1 MKPAIVTLRRTL
13 QALSVAALAAAAVPA
28 SAALVTYDLGP
39 VAYINQLY
47 TMTTPASYATC
58 KPATTADTIACYLI
72 ESLNR
77 DQIPYNN
84 VTVALNGA
92 GTAYTVTIDSND
104 ARAQQYQAAQTTF
117 LDQNHAGQA
126 LNGVTACQAD
136 STCWQV
142 QPQDPKGCPGPWQ
155 FWLPLGLPMVSQ
167 KAVMMLH
174 YPPYTSFQAYDY
186 LNNATLN
193 RWERMLTT
201 VGVPA
206 SQVNLYE
213 AIVDVMPIAAP
224 GSGETACLTPGM
236 SEAYFGNAGANRN
249 YIAPMLTMLA
259 NPPVSAA
266 KKGTAPILVFGS
278 EPRQVWADM
287 NKLSSFNVLDVGT
300 VTLPGDTRPTA
311 YIGANHPIA
320 AVYDT
325 CTSTP
330 SIIEMEIQD
339 LTTACFAQAMSVDPT
354 ANPTLVRD
362 SCKALQSRNKAGI
375 CINAMMDMS
384 KKPYWT
390 WDQAKAWCDA
400 NNNNP
405 CPSTPAKGAKAANA
419 ATVKAAATVKP

>member
-1 MKPAIVTLRRTL
+1 MKSAVFSLCRTL
-13 QALSVAALAAAAVPA
+13 QALPVAALAAAAFPV
-28 SAALVTYDLGP
+28 SAAVVTYDLAP
-39 VAYINQLY
+39 ALYIKQLY
-47 TMTTPASYATC
+47 TMTTPASYASCT
-58 KPATTADTIACYLI
+58 PTTTEGTIQCYLQ
-72 ESLNR
+72 ESLKR
-77 DQIPYNN
+77 DQIQFNS
-84 VTVALNGA
+84 VSVALNSA
-92 GTAYTVTIDSND
+92 GTAYTVSIDSND

-167 KAVMMLH
+167 KAVMLLH

-193 RWERMLTT
+193 RWERLLTT
-201 VGVPA
+201 VGVAPA
-206 SQVNLYE
+206 NVNLYE
-213 AIVDVMPIAAP
+213 TIVDVMPIAAP
-224 GSGETACLTPGM
+224 GSNETACLTPAM
-236 SEAYFGNAGANRN
+236 SEAYFANASANRN
-249 YIAPMLTMLA
+249 YIAPMLGLLA
-259 NPPVSAA
+259 NPPANA
-266 KKGTAPILVFGS
+266 GKKGTAPVLVFGS
-278 EPRQVWADM
+278 EPRQVWASM
-287 NKLSSFNVLDVGT
+287 NNLKSFNVLDVGT
-300 VTLPGDTRPTA
+300 VTMPGDTKPTA

-330 SIIEMEIQD
+330 NIIQMEIQD
-339 LTTACFAQAMSVDPT
+339 LTTACFAQAMSADPGADPT
-354 ANPTLVRD
+354 AVKNA
-362 SCKALQSRNKAGI
+362 CYAAQSRNKAGI

-400 NNNNP
+400 NQNNP
-405 CPSTPAKGAKAANA
+405 CPSTGKAAKAKA
-419 ATVKAAATVKP
+419 VKKQ

>member
-1 MKPAIVTLRRTL
+1 MNSVVFALRRTL
-13 QALSVAALAAAAVPA
+13 QAFPVAALMAAAAPA
-28 SAALVTYDLGP
+28 SAAVVSYDLAP
-39 VAYINQLY
+39 VSYIQQLY
-47 TMTTPASYATC
+47 TMTTPASYASC
-58 KPATTADTIACYLI
+58 KPSTTEATIACYLT
-72 ESLNR
+72 ESLKR
-77 DQIPYNN
+77 DKIPFNSVN
-84 VTVALNGA
+84 VVLNSA
-92 GTAYTVTIDSND
+92 GSAYTVSIDSAD
-104 ARAQQYQAAQTTF
+104 PRAAQYQAAQTTF

-126 LNGVTACQAD
+126 LNGVTACEAD
-136 STCWQV
+136 SSCWQV

-193 RWERMLTT
+193 RWERLLTS

-206 SQVNLYE
+206 DQVNLYE

-224 GSGETACLTPGM
+224 GSGETACLTPAM
-236 SEAYFGNAGANRN
+236 SETYFGNASANRN
-249 YIAPMLTMLA
+249 YIAPMLTLLA
-259 NPPVSAA
+259 NPPVNAG
-266 KKGTAPILVFGS
+266 KRGTAPVLVFGS
-278 EPRQVWADM
+278 EPRQVWASM
-287 NKLSSFNVLDVGT
+287 NKLASFNVLDVGT
-300 VTLPGDTRPTA
+300 VTLPGATKPTA

-330 SIIEMEIQD
+330 NIVQMEIQD
-339 LTTACFAQAMSVDPT
+339 LTTACFAEAMSADPGADPIKVKNT
-354 ANPTLVRD
+354 
-362 SCKALQSRNKAGI
+362 CYALQSLNQPAI

-390 WDQAKAWCDA
+390 WAQAKTWCDA

-405 CPSTPAKGAKAANA
+405 CPPPPAATSAKAP
-419 ATVKAAATVKP
+419 KAASVQKKQ

>member
-1 MKPAIVTLRRTL
+1 MNSAVFSLRRTL
-13 QALSVAALAAAAVPA
+13 QALPVAALMAAALPA
-28 SAALVTYDLGP
+28 SAAVVSYDLAP
-39 VAYINQLY
+39 APYIKQLY
-47 TMTTPASYATC
+47 TMTTPASYASC
-58 KPATTADTIACYLI
+58 KPTTTEATIACYLI

-77 DQIPYNN
+77 DKIAFNSVN
-84 VTVALNGA
+84 VVLNGA
-92 GTAYTVTIDSND
+92 GTAYTVSIDSAD
-104 ARAQQYQAAQTTF
+104 ARAAQYQAAQTTF

-126 LNGVTACQAD
+126 LNGVTACEAD

-142 QPQDPKGCPGPWQ
+142 QPTDPKGCPGPWQ

-193 RWERMLTT
+193 RWERMLTS

-206 SQVNLYE
+206 DQVNLYE
-213 AIVDVMPIAAP
+213 SIVDVMPIAAP

-236 SEAYFGNAGANRN
+236 SETWFGNASANRN
-249 YIAPMLTMLA
+249 YIAPMLTLLA
-259 NPPVSAA
+259 NPPVNAG
-266 KKGTAPILVFGS
+266 KKGTAPVLVFGS
-278 EPRQVWADM
+278 EPRQVWASM

-300 VTLPGDTRPTA
+300 VTMPGDTKPTA

-330 SIIEMEIQD
+330 NIVQMEIQD
-339 LTTACFAQAMSVDPT
+339 LTTACFAQLMSSDPGADPVKVKNT
-354 ANPTLVRD
+354 
-362 SCKALQSRNKAGI
+362 CYALQSQNKAAI
-375 CINAMMDMS
+375 CINAKMDMS
-384 KKPYWT
+384 AKPYWT
-390 WDQAKAWCDA
+390 WAQAKAWCDA

-405 CPSTPAKGAKAANA
+405 CPSSTAKASKTAKAAKA
-419 ATVKAAATVKP
+419 VKKQ